1 MAKSTSAEKSIK
13 LIAQNRRASFNYE
26 LGDRWEAGLVLMG
39 SEVKT
44 LRNGSCDLTDGWV
57 SVDRGE
63 AFLKGVFLPRLEHA
77 AFAHEE
83 RRSRKLLLHEA
94 EIERLRRALAEGG
107 ATIVPTRV
115 YWKGGRAKVEIAVG
129 KGKQKA
135 DKRETV
141 KARELDREARS
152 AMGRTPKGR

>member
-1 MAKSTSAEKSIK
+1 MAKNESAPVIK
-13 LIAQNRRASFNYE
+13 NIAQNRRASFNYA

-44 LRNGSCDLTDGWV
+44 LRGGSCDLTDGWV
-57 SVDRGE
+57 SVDGGE
-63 AFLKGVFLPRLEHA
+63 AFLKGVFMPKLEHA

-83 RRSRKLLLHEA
+83 RRTRKLLLREN
-94 EIERLRRALAEGG
+94 EIERVRKALAEGG
-107 ATIVPTRV
+107 VTVVPTRI
-115 YWKGGRAKVEIAVG
+115 YWKDGRAKVEIALA

-152 AMGRTPKGR
+152 AMGRSLRGR